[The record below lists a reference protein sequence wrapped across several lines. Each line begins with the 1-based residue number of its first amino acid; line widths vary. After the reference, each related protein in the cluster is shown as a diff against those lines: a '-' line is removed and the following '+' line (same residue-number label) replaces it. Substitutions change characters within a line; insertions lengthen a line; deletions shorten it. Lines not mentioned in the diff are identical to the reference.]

1 MANQQQQPATCGW
14 VPSLGTLW
22 HEGWDAAPGMS
33 EEMVG
38 LAAGVR
44 GSGGSGRCRP
54 LRCTL
59 LRCTDRAGT
68 TGRGKQATR
77 GPGIGSRGENRGRS
91 SDGGKE
97 LPGCW
102 WWEGGSGAS
111 AKIFLSRSANCG
123 IHALSYSRFVIIQGR
138 WQGESGEHMQILA
151 LGKIWPFLE

>member
-1 MANQQQQPATCGW
+1 
-14 VPSLGTLW
+14 
-22 HEGWDAAPGMS
+22 MS

-54 LRCTL
+54 LRCSL

-77 GPGIGSRGENRGRS
+77 GPGIGSRGENRGSRS
-91 SDGGKE
+91 SYGGKE
-97 LPGCW
+97 LPGCCHC
-102 WWEGGSGAS
+102 GSGAS
-111 AKIFLSRSANCG
+111 AKIFLSGSANCG

-138 WQGESGEHMQILA
+138 WQKKKAGTAGQGA
-151 LGKIWPFLE
+151 LGRIWPLLVSLRRNKEYMTTDICKHL